1 LGHLCNLQPFVIV
14 TCFAF
19 LRGNDIIIRKQ
30 PGFDGRFE
38 NMANVTLNKV
48 IEDFQKLPLPER
60 EYVIDIIEKQLIEAK
75 REAIFR
81 RAKRAVL
88 NLKKGAVKKGTLKEL
103 YKDLELD

>member
-1 LGHLCNLQPFVIV
+1 VFS
-14 TCFAF
+14 FSKE
-19 LRGNDIIIRKQ
+19 NDIIICKEMVL
-30 PGFDGRFE
+30 DGRFGQ
-38 NMANVTLNKV
+38 MANVTLNKV
-48 IEDFQKLPLPER
+48 IEDFRKLPLPER

-103 YKDLELD
+103 YKDLEVD